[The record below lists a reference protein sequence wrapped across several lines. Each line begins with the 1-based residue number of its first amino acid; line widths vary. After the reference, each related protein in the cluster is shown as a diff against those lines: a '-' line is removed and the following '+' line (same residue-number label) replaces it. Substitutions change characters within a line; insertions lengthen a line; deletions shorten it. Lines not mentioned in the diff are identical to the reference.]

1 MKFKQILTLI
11 VALLLPVMFTN
22 SAGAQ
27 TSKGI
32 LVGVV
37 RDQTQ
42 AVISD
47 ATVTV
52 TAQDTGETR
61 TVKTQSNGTYRIEA
75 IDPGMYTLHVQATGF
90 NNFDSKDLLVQP
102 SVVTS
107 YDPQLVVGEVNQTL
121 EVVANSNTINTE
133 NGQLAGT
140 VQAIEI
146 AKAPIFTLNPVEL
159 VSTLAGV
166 QVINSVQANG
176 SPSPGI
182 YGNGVSIE
190 VNGARPR
197 SNNFMLD
204 GQDINDVG
212 IGGQAFTPI
221 IPDVY
226 QSVTALVNNA
236 PAEYGRS
243 GGAVVNLITKSGTNT
258 IHGSVFDRYTGSGL
272 NALDGITRQQKGPGL
287 PPPEKARF
295 DTHDI
300 GFTLG
305 VPIFK
310 NKLFAFG
317 AGNWH
322 RYYGNQQPGTVE
334 LPDQAG
340 YNTISS
346 ISGSQAK
353 QLQLYLNNGSYL
365 TQYTEI
371 NPTSPA
377 VSSLAVTDPSG
388 TGPCATG
395 CRVTT
400 HLYQR
405 PPLPLINPDTQWM
418 YRVDFTPRQQDTV
431 TFRYLHD
438 RQFYGPYLALNI
450 SGLPGFDAEDSGPSE
465 LAMGSWTHVLS
476 PTLLNEFRAGETRIS
491 FAFTGTPETLA
502 NPAAKLPTIILAGSG
517 FANANSALGVSQN
530 IPQGRKQNLYQFQ
543 DTVGWTHGTHSI
555 RAGADVGRE
564 IDTDTIA
571 QNALGTLSFNAGGGG
586 SALDNY
592 LNNRLGTSG
601 AATKSFGPTR
611 IDPHN
616 WKTGYFFQDDW
627 KVTPNLTFN
636 LGIRYD
642 YVSPPENSLPFP
654 AIDANNIFGPI
665 NAVVKVESDKNN
677 FAPRFGFAF
686 NPHIGIFSDG
696 QTVIHGGVGMFYDTD
711 FSNIAVNS
719 GQTSPNAPSGTR
731 QSAAV
736 GGLPNASSLLSTITP
751 TLTPFSTISLA
762 VLNNLV
768 NPLTYQWNV
777 GFERQLPAQ
786 LKLAINYVGA
796 RGEKLFTN
804 QQFNYFVNG
813 ARVNPSRGVINAR
826 TNGADSVYNSVQTEV
841 THSFSHGVFV
851 RGTYTFGKDLDNGS
865 EVFTTVSSPTS
876 YQANL
881 SPNGGHRQDWGP
893 SVWDRRHFFSVTY
906 VWSPGGFHS
915 DKKGTDLLLSAFT
928 RHFVISGITQ
938 LQSGTYSTFNLNGL
952 DTNGDGSSANDRPLI
967 GNPRLG
973 FDTAGIDGSY
983 FGSGFVPGTYY
994 DIVSGLPVTPSQVHW
1009 LIPNGNQYLPFEVGR
1024 NSYKNPGYASWN
1036 VAAEKN
1042 IPTNWLHF
1050 ERGSLI
1056 LRAEAQDIG
1065 NHNNVGV
1072 LNTNLLDIGSSAY
1085 LNKQQARFND
1095 GRQINLWIKLV
1106 F

>member
-1 MKFKQILTLI
+1 MKLRQIFTL
-11 VALLLPVMFTN
+11 VVSLLLFVLFIS
-22 SAGAQ
+22 SAIAQ

-42 AVISD
+42 AAVPD

-75 IDPGMYTLHVQATGF
+75 INPGKYTLHVQVAGF
-90 NNFDSKDLLVQP
+90 NNFDLKDLLVQP

-121 EVVANSNTINTE
+121 EVQANSNAINTE

-140 VQAIEI
+140 VQSIEI
-146 AKAPIFTLNPVEL
+146 AKTPIFTLNPVEL

-166 QVINSVQANG
+166 QVINSVQANS

-212 IGGQAFTPI
+212 IGGQAFQPI

-287 PPPEKARF
+287 PAPQKARF

-305 VPIFK
+305 VPILR

-317 AGNWH
+317 AGDWH
-322 RYYGNQQPGTVE
+322 RYYGNQQPGGVE

-340 YNTISS
+340 YNLISS
-346 ISGSQAK
+346 VGGSQAK
-353 QLQLYLNNGSYL
+353 QLQLYLDNGTYL

-377 VSSLAVTDPSG
+377 VSSLAVTDPTGS
-388 TGPCATG
+388 GPCATG
-395 CRVTT
+395 CKVTT

-405 PPLPLINPDTQWM
+405 PPLPLSNPDSQWM
-418 YRVDFTPRQQDTV
+418 YRIDFTPRQQDTL

-438 RQFYGPYLALNI
+438 RTFYGPYLALNI

-476 PTLLNEFRAGETRIS
+476 PTLVNEFRVGETRIS

-502 NPAAKLPTIILAGSG
+502 NPAAKLPTIVLAGSG

-530 IPQGRKQNLYQFQ
+530 IPQGRKQSLYQFQ
-543 DTVGWTHGTHSI
+543 DTVSWTHGRHTI
-555 RAGADVGRE
+555 RAGADIGRE

-616 WKTGYFFQDDW
+616 WMTGYFLQDDW
-627 KVTPNLTFN
+627 KVSPDLTFN
-636 LGIRYD
+636 LGMRYD
-642 YVSPPENSLPFP
+642 YISPPENSLPFP
-654 AIDANNIFGPI
+654 AIDASNIFGPI
-665 NAVVKVESDKNN
+665 DAVVKVKSDKNN

-686 NPHIGIFSDG
+686 NPHSGIFSDG
-696 QTVIHGGVGMFYDTD
+696 KTVFHGGVGIFYDTD

-719 GQTSPNAPSGTR
+719 GQTSPNAPSGTL
-731 QSAAV
+731 QSTAV
-736 GGLPNASSLLSTITP
+736 GGLTNASSLLNTIAP
-751 TLTPFSTISLA
+751 TLTPRSTVSVA

-777 GFERQLPAQ
+777 GFERELPAQ

-796 RGEKLFTN
+796 RGEKLYTN

-813 ARVNPSRGVINAR
+813 TRVNPARGVVNAR

-841 THSFSHGVFV
+841 SHNFSHGIFV

-865 EVFTTVSSPTS
+865 EVFTTISSPTS

-881 SPNGGHRQDWGP
+881 NPNGGHRQDWGP

-915 DKKGTDLLLSAFT
+915 SNKGTDIFLSAFT

-938 LQSGTYSTFNLNGL
+938 LQSGTYSSFNLNGL
-952 DTNGDGSSANDRPLI
+952 DTNGDSSSANDRPLI
-967 GNPRLG
+967 GNPGMAL
-973 FDTAGIDGSY
+973 DTAGIDGSY
-983 FGSGFVPGTYY
+983 LGSGFTRGTYY
-994 DIVSGLPVTPSQVHW
+994 DAVTGLPVTASQVHW
-1009 LIPNGNQYLPFEVGR
+1009 LVPNGSQYLPFEIGR
-1024 NSYKNPGYASWN
+1024 NSYQNPGYASWN

-1042 IPTNWLHF
+1042 IPTTWLHF

-1056 LRAEAQDIG
+1056 IRAEAQDIG

-1072 LNTNLLDIGSSAY
+1072 LNTNILNIGSSAY

-1095 GRQINLWIKLV
+1095 GRQLNLWVKLA